1 MLPRTAYTDS
11 GYSSY
16 ANLLDR
22 WGKHDPQALQESI
35 DAIKEEAANMKEL
48 VEQLLFLARGD
59 NNRMP
64 LQIERIDLADTAQT
78 VVKEARMIDGG
89 HDFVVDVESTFV
101 EGDPGLIKQALRI
114 LVDNAIKYTPAG
126 GEIKVAVKQQG
137 DQVRMTVQD
146 NGIGIPPEA
155 VPYIFD
161 RFYRAD
167 ESRARSTGGTGL
179 GLSIAKWIVERHGG
193 HFEVLSRED
202 VGTRITIVLRGV

>member
-1 MLPRTAYTDS
+1 
-11 GYSSY
+11 
-16 ANLLDR
+16 
-22 WGKHDPQALQESI
+22 
-35 DAIKEEAANMKEL
+35 
-48 VEQLLFLARGD
+48 
-59 NNRMP
+59 
-64 LQIERIDLADTAQT
+64 
-78 VVKEARMIDGG
+78 MIDGG
-89 HDFVVDVESTFV
+89 HDFVVDVESAFV

>member
-1 MLPRTAYTDS
+1 M
-11 GYSSY
+11 
-16 ANLLDR
+16 
-22 WGKHDPQALQESI
+22 
-35 DAIKEEAANMKEL
+35 
-48 VEQLLFLARGD
+48 
-59 NNRMP
+59 
-64 LQIERIDLADTAQT
+64 
-78 VVKEARMIDGG
+78 
-89 HDFVVDVESTFV
+89 
-101 EGDPGLIKQALRI
+101 
-114 LVDNAIKYTPAG
+114 DNAIKYTPAG

-179 GLSIAKWIVERHGG
+179 GLLIAKWIVERHGG

-202 VGTRITIVLRGV
+202 VGTRITIVLRGYNPSCCISAIFIAEPLDNFPRCSIFAVH

>member
-1 MLPRTAYTDS
+1 M
-11 GYSSY
+11 
-16 ANLLDR
+16 
-22 WGKHDPQALQESI
+22 
-35 DAIKEEAANMKEL
+35 
-48 VEQLLFLARGD
+48 
-59 NNRMP
+59 
-64 LQIERIDLADTAQT
+64 
-78 VVKEARMIDGG
+78 
-89 HDFVVDVESTFV
+89 VDVESALW
-101 EGDPGLIKQALRI
+101 GDPGLIKQALRI